1 MFGPL
6 IDAVMTKSTFRAF
19 RHRNFAIVE
28 GAGWLAGAGVWFYR
42 IGLAVFAWEL
52 TKSGF
57 WLGVIAIAEAG
68 PGILISPI
76 AGALADRHN
85 RLVMARIVQAAMMFV
100 TALLAIMTFAGLV
113 DIWTL
118 TAFAFLH
125 GICAGFWTPVRMSL
139 APNLVPREDLSAAI
153 ATHSILFNLGRT
165 LGPALVAPILVLWG
179 VGAVFAINAAFN
191 LIFSLALFGVK
202 MINPDR
208 KAEAGRSMR
217 SHLMEGF
224 RYTVVHPVIKYL
236 FLNMIFASLLLRAYM
251 ELLPGLSETVF
262 GFDPG
267 QGVPILVSA
276 AGVGAIFA
284 SLLIGN
290 LKRPIALLNAYFFSV
305 FGSLLSL
312 SLFVSTSNFWFAVF
326 CTVLLSTA
334 QVGVNISGQVVV
346 QGSIR
351 GDLRGRVMSL
361 WGLLNRSGPALGALL
376 IGYLSSFWGFTWP
389 MLAGVGISAVI
400 ALFVF
405 SKRDAMRLAVI
416 EQERVSTSQAAK

>member
-1 MFGPL
+1 MFQPL
-6 IDAVMTKSTFRAF
+6 IDTIMTKSTFRAF
-19 RHRNFAIVE
+19 RHRDFAIVE

-42 IGLAVFAWEL
+42 IGLAVFAWDL
-52 TKSGF
+52 THSGF

-76 AGALADRHN
+76 AGAMADRYD
-85 RLVMARIVQAAMMFV
+85 RLAMARIVQFAMMGV
-100 TALLAIMTFAGLV
+100 TAALAAMTFAGLV
-113 DIWTL
+113 DIWML
-118 TAFAFLH
+118 TAFAVLH
-125 GICAGFWTPVRMSL
+125 GICTGFWTPVRMSL

-165 LGPALVAPILVLWG
+165 LGPALVAPILALWG
-179 VGAVFAINAAFN
+179 VGVVFAINAVAN

-202 MINPDR
+202 MTNPDR

-217 SHLMEGF
+217 SHLAEGVQ
-224 RYTVVHPVIKYL
+224 YAAAHPVIKYL

-262 GFDPG
+262 GFDPDK
-267 QGVPILVSA
+267 GVPILVSA
-276 AGVGAIFA
+276 AGVGAVIA

-290 LKRPIALLNAYFFSV
+290 LRKPTAILNAYLYSV
-305 FGSLLSL
+305 FGSLVSL
-312 SLFVSTSNFWFAVF
+312 TLFVSTSNFWFAVF

-334 QVGVNISGQVVV
+334 QVGVNIAGQVIV
-346 QGSIR
+346 QGGVR

-376 IGYLSSFWGFTWP
+376 IGGLSGFWGFTWP
-389 MLAGVGISAVI
+389 MLVGVAVSAVV

-405 SKRDAMRLAVI
+405 GRRDAMRLAVI
-416 EQERVSTSQAAK
+416 EAEQSRK

>member
-1 MFGPL
+1 MFRPL
-6 IDAVMTKSTFRAF
+6 IDTIMTKSTFRAF

-42 IGLAVFAWEL
+42 IGLGVLAWEL

-85 RLVMARIVQAAMMFV
+85 RLVMARVVQAAMMFV

-118 TAFAFLH
+118 TGFAVLH
-125 GICAGFWTPVRMSL
+125 GICAGYWTPVRMSL
-139 APNLVPREDLSAAI
+139 VPNLVPREDLSAAI

-179 VGAVFAINAAFN
+179 VGAVFAINAASN
-191 LIFSLALFGVK
+191 LIFSLALFSVK

-217 SHLMEGF
+217 SHLAEGV
-224 RYTVVHPVIKYL
+224 RYTAAHPVIKYL

-284 SLLIGN
+284 SLLVGN
-290 LKRPIALLNAYFFSV
+290 LKRPVALLNAYFISV

-312 SLFVSTSNFWFAVF
+312 SLFVSTSNFWFAVL
-326 CTVLLSTA
+326 CSVLLSTA
-334 QVGVNISGQVVV
+334 QVGVNIAGQVVV
-346 QGSIR
+346 QGSVR

-376 IGYLSSFWGFTWP
+376 IGGLSGYWGFTWP
-389 MLAGVGISAVI
+389 MLVGVGISSIV

-405 SKRDAMRLAVI
+405 SRRGAMRLAVI
-416 EQERVSTSQAAK
+416 EQENVDAKRSEK